1 MGEADPL
8 DAKSIVP
15 SLPLEWVYELLGW
28 RTIQALAIREFYRGT
43 ARRTYETMGAYSAE
57 LMHHLPLPAADL
69 AEAKKLFPD
78 NIDFKNI
85 QLEMTIDNYTFS
97 EALDLNRAI
106 F

>member
-1 MGEADPL
+1 
-8 DAKSIVP
+8 
-15 SLPLEWVYELLGW
+15 
-28 RTIQALAIREFYRGT
+28 
-43 ARRTYETMGAYSAE
+43 MGAYSAE

>member
-1 MGEADPL
+1 MKYLVEERFKHLQSANFTEEQR
-8 DAKSIVP
+8 V
-15 SLPLEWVYELLGW
+15 ELMKRW
-28 RTIQALAIREFYRGT
+28 
-43 ARRTYETMGAYSAE
+43 GAYSAE
-57 LMHHLPLPAADL
+57 LMHQLPLPAADL